1 MMKVLKVVLACA
13 GLVLFLTQ
21 PGRNSRATRP
31 ADAKEQPQ
39 KSASRRQASAKT
51 LFARNCAT
59 CHGSDGRGET
69 VPGKISGVPNL
80 ADRKWQES
88 VDEKRMAA
96 SITHGRGSMP
106 SFEEKLSQNEIASLV
121 SHVRSLKD

>member
-1 MMKVLKVVLACA
+1 MKFVLVCA
-13 GLVLFLTQ
+13 GLLLFLTQ
-21 PGRNSRATRP
+21 PGHNSRATEP
-31 ADAKEQPQ
+31 ADAKEPPQ
-39 KSASRRQASAKT
+39 KSASRRQAPAKA

-69 VPGKISGVPNL
+69 VAGKISGAPDL

-88 VDEKRMAA
+88 VNEKRMAA
-96 SITHGRGSMP
+96 SITRGRGSMP
-106 SFEEKLSQNEIASLV
+106 SFEEKLSQSEIASLV

>member
-1 MMKVLKVVLACA
+1 MMRVLKFVVVCS

-21 PGRNSRATRP
+21 AGHNSRAIKT
-31 ADAKEQPQ
+31 AYAKEPPQ
-39 KSASRRQASAKT
+39 KGASKRQASAKA

-69 VPGKISGVPNL
+69 VAGKISGVPDL
-80 ADRKWQES
+80 TDRKWQES
-88 VDEKRMAA
+88 VNEKRMAA
-96 SITHGRGSMP
+96 TITNGRGSMP

-121 SHVRSLKD
+121 SHVRNFKD